1 MAKLPHHVCPVA
13 LAGMLDN
20 RLRRWLQAPD
30 PILRPY
36 LREGMTVLDL
46 GCGPGFFTI
55 EMARMV
61 GPGGR
66 VIACDLQPGM
76 LARLE
81 RKISTTVLAARITL
95 HHCGE
100 REIGW
105 PGKADFILAF
115 YVIHEIADQQT
126 LFAELGSILRP
137 DGKLLMVEPLLHV
150 PARAFASTLAIAEA
164 AGFRHDIG
172 PKVVF
177 SRTAVLSRG

>member
-1 MAKLPHHVCPVA
+1 MAAHHLCPVA

-20 RLRRWLQAPD
+20 RFRRWLQDPV

-36 LREGMTVLDL
+36 LREGLTALDL
-46 GCGPGFFTI
+46 GCGPGFFTV

-76 LARLE
+76 LARLG
-81 RKISTTVLAARITL
+81 RKIAGSALAPRITL
-95 HHCGE
+95 HRSGE
-100 REIGW
+100 RQIGW
-105 PGKADFILAF
+105 PGQADFILAF
-115 YVIHEIADQQT
+115 YVIHEIADQQS
-126 LFAELGSILRP
+126 LFTELGSILQPGGR
-137 DGKLLMVEPLLHV
+137 LLMVEPLLHV
-150 PARAFASTLAIAEA
+150 PARAFARTLALAEA

-172 PKVVF
+172 PRIVF

>member
-1 MAKLPHHVCPVA
+1 MPDHHLCPVA

-20 RLRRWLQAPD
+20 RLRRWLQDPV

-46 GCGPGFFTI
+46 GCGPGFFTVEI
-55 EMARMV
+55 ARMV

-66 VIACDLQPGM
+66 VIACDLQSGM

-81 RKISTTVLAARITL
+81 RKISATELAARITL
-95 HHCGE
+95 HRCGE

-105 PGKADFILAF
+105 RGQADFILAF
-115 YVIHEIADQQT
+115 YVIHEIPEQQA
-126 LFAELGSILRP
+126 LFAELGSILLP

-150 PARAFASTLAIAEA
+150 PARAFARTLALAEA
-164 AGFRHDIG
+164 AGFRHGIG
-172 PKVVF
+172 PKVIF